1 MASSD
6 EHQSKIIVDGHHC
19 ERLWVNSEDDFL
31 TGPQRVEM
39 PAGLSPR
46 RPSHLTTTL
55 KPLSRASVLGFETY
69 TPPTM
74 PWKAW
79 RRRCTTSL
87 PLSAPTKFSTSS
99 TRTPRATTRML
110 PAVNDDASSA
120 AVDDHASDAGD
131 ADEEGSE
138 NGDKPANA
146 AAASEYAS
154 AASQYA
160 ADMAEIDAA
169 ELAWTR
175 LMATLRKL
183 DNLKG
188 RTDGMIRDEM
198 YVVLH
203 ELEAMQGTFL

>member
-39 PAGLSPR
+39 PAGSRHDVLAP
-46 RPSHLTTTL
+46 HNDLETTL
-55 KPLSRASVLGFETY
+55 AGLRTRLRNLHTTDNAMEGMASTMHDIFTAIRTDKIQHFEH
-69 TPPTM
+69 
-74 PWKAW
+74 AN
-79 RRRCTTSL
+79 
-87 PLSAPTKFSTSS
+87 ASS
-99 TRTPRATTRML
+99 DHQDASG
-110 PAVNDDASSA
+110 VNDDASSA